1 MKFKHIPKFINVE
14 FVLPQ
19 FFTTNTPKLDAEVG
33 LDGIIRVNN
42 DAIAA
47 AEVTGGSQ

>member
-1 MKFKHIPKFINVE
+1 
-14 FVLPQ
+14 
-19 FFTTNTPKLDAEVG
+19 VG

-47 AEVTGGSQ
+47 AEVTGGSQWHKHSIWHAVFGTL